1 MIRPLCQLTACLAL
15 CLPGTLWAVESC
27 PNSGITTAEV
37 VAQFIDRNQATAKAL
52 AGYSSTRRYHLEF
65 HGVKSLTADLVASA
79 SYRAPD
85 RKEFRVESADG
96 SELLQKRIL
105 RKLLESE
112 VEASRP
118 ENRQQIAWN
127 PANYDFRLLGCENV
141 AGHGS
146 YLLGVIPR
154 HKNKFL
160 MKGTIDLNR
169 QDFAL
174 TRITAEPAVNPSWW
188 TVRNEIEQTYAK
200 TGDFWLPSRNTTV
213 TKVRLFGQAFLTIDY
228 GEYRLIE
235 TTPPPAPVR
244 DSVIPLP
251 NAITGARLIPQS
263 LFPVRQEK

>member
-1 MIRPLCQLTACLAL
+1 MIRPLCKLTACVAL
-15 CLPGTLWAVESC
+15 GLPATLWAVEPCSTSVI
-27 PNSGITTAEV
+27 PTAEI
-37 VAQFIDRNQATAKAL
+37 VARFIDRNQATAKAL
-52 AGYSSTRRYHLEF
+52 AGYTSTRRYHLEF
-65 HGVKSLTADLVASA
+65 HGVKSLTADLVAKA

-112 VEASRP
+112 IEASQP
-118 ENRQQIAWN
+118 ANRQQIAWT
-127 PANYDFRLLGCENV
+127 PANYAFRLLGCENI
-141 AGHGS
+141 AGHGT

-160 MKGTIDLNR
+160 MKGTIDLDR
-169 QDFAL
+169 EDFAL
-174 TRITAEPAVNPSWW
+174 TRISAEPAVNPSWW

-200 TGDFWLPSRNTTV
+200 TGDFWLPFRNTTV
-213 TKVRLFGQAFLTIDY
+213 TKVRLLGQAFLTIDY

-235 TTPPPAPVR
+235 ATPSPGSVH
-244 DSVIPLP
+244 DSAIPLP

-263 LFPVRQEK
+263 LFAAQQGK